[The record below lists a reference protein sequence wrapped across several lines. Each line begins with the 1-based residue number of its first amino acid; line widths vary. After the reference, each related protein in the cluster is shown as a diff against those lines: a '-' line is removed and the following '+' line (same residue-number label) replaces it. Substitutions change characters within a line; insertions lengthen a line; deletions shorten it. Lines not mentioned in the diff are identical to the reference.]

1 MSKDYVFH
9 PGTPHAPDVEPRT
22 FTIATKENDTMGN
35 LYDELVE
42 NVSVPLTVEPI
53 SIASSA
59 MLCELSISVWTGRKL
74 DKKAS
79 AEVTAAN
86 AAARGVA
93 NVHKKLLG
101 NCQELQAIQKYAANA
116 RNLHYG
122 MTMPWSDIGMRLL
135 PTAQYF
141 KYHKTMTDI
150 ENEFNRLHEVFCS
163 AYDWEIT
170 QAQSK
175 LGYLFN
181 QAEYPAVD
189 SVRRKF
195 GFRLTYI
202 PLPDAGDF
210 RLDIP
215 NEALADVETQYKSYY
230 ATQAQNAMNDVW
242 QRLFKSLSNMSDR
255 LDYASKED
263 KKIFKDSLV
272 GNVIDMVELLS
283 VCNVSGDTQME
294 SARIKLEDALRGVT
308 ADGLREDAYLRSET
322 KRTVDEVISSLPSI
336 DF

>member
-1 MSKDYVFH
+1 MN
-9 PGTPHAPDVEPRT
+9 T
-22 FTIATKENDTMGN
+22 
-35 LYDELVE
+35 LE
-42 NVSVPLTVEPI
+42 NVSAPLTVEPI

-79 AEVTAAN
+79 AEVTADN
-86 AAARGVA
+86 GAARGVA

-101 NCQELQAIQKYAANA
+101 NCQELQAIQKFAANA

-122 MTMPWSDIGMRLL
+122 MTMPWSDVGMRLL

-141 KYHKTMTDI
+141 KYHKAMTDI
-150 ENEFNRLHEVFCS
+150 ENEFSRLYEVFCN

-170 QAQSK
+170 QAQAK
-175 LGYLFN
+175 LGSLFN
-181 QAEYPAVD
+181 QAEYPTVD
-189 SVRRKF
+189 SIRRKF

-210 RLDIP
+210 RLDIQ
-215 NEALADVETQYKSYY
+215 NEAMEEVRTQYESYY
-230 ATQAQNAMNDVW
+230 AAQVQIAMDDLW
-242 QRLFKSLSNMSDR
+242 LRLFKVLNNMSDR

-272 GNVIDMVELLS
+272 GNVLDMVELLS

-294 SARIKLEDALRGVT
+294 TARIKLEEALRGVT

-322 KRTVDEVISSLPSI
+322 KRTVDEVIASLPSL